1 MEESIVLFS
10 IKFFGYEFPIYLSL
24 FIQWLIIIVALI
36 LSIIYS
42 RRVKR
47 IPGKVQ
53 AAVELG
59 IEFLNN
65 VVEDNMGEGKKKF
78 VPYIGALGIYL
89 FLFNM
94 VGLFGVKPPSA
105 DFSVA
110 LGIAL
115 TTFIIVQGY
124 TIKTL
129 GLGGYFKG
137 YASPIPVLLPI
148 NILERVM
155 LPISLSLRL
164 FGNMFAGAMIME
176 LIYEMLNGL
185 SSILTIGL
193 PIPFHLYFD
202 VFDGTIQMIIFVM
215 LTMINIKITAEHA

>member
-53 AAVELG
+53 AAIELG

>member
-1 MEESIVLFS
+1 MEESVVLFS
-10 IKFFGYEFPIYLSL
+10 INLLGYKFPINLSL
-24 FIQWLIIIVALI
+24 FIQWLIIIVGLV

-42 RRVKR
+42 RKVKQ
-47 IPGKVQ
+47 IPGRVQ
-53 AAVELG
+53 AAVEIG

-65 VVEDNMGEGKKKF
+65 IVEDNMGKGRQKF

-94 VGLFGVKPPSA
+94 MGLFGVKPPSA

-115 TTFIIVQGY
+115 TTFIIVQAY

-129 GLGGYFKG
+129 GLWGYFKG

-155 LPISLSLRL
+155 LPVSLSLRL
-164 FGNMFAGAMIME
+164 FGNMFAGTMIME

-185 SSILTIGL
+185 SAILTIGL